1 MKRMGKGTE
10 RNTKE
15 MIFIVMTTTLML
27 TILLSVN
34 LMKGSARVNSNQY
47 DMKSVTDSINKSLT
61 KLIGGNSSELLKNTI
76 ASINKTTSQLAN
88 ESKGAINENSL
99 NTAAI
104 IAKKIGIGIADVLSN
119 ISGEVKQ
126 GIDSQYF
133 PDIKELQAVY
143 R

>member
-1 MKRMGKGTE
+1 MGKGTE

-126 GIDSQYF
+126 GIDS
-133 PDIKELQAVY
+133 K
-143 R
+143 